1 MESVAQRGVFDTAQ
15 VANNENNRFTKE
27 CIYEALWELIK
38 HQDYNT
44 ITITQIANKA
54 GVSRNAIYRNFESK
68 DDIIRKRLLK
78 CYHSFTRIINHLQ
91 QGVSREEY
99 VTIVCEYLCRHREI
113 SEPLV
118 KANLTE
124 FLLESFAYIKGTYN
138 TDTETEYYENYRI
151 GGAIFVYLTWI
162 SKGCQETPKQLAD
175 IVNHICSSPAV
186 IPDLKNIE

>member
-68 DDIIRKRLLK
+68 DDIIRKRLLE
-78 CYHSFTRIINHLQ
+78 CYHSFTRMINHLQ
-91 QGVSREEY
+91 KDVSREEY
-99 VTIVCEYLCRHREI
+99 VTIVCEYLCRQREI

-151 GGAIFVYLTWI
+151 GGALFVYLTWI
-162 SKGCQETPKQLAD
+162 LNGCQETPKQLAD

>member
-54 GVSRNAIYRNFESK
+54 GVSRNAIYRNFETK
-68 DDIIRKRLLK
+68 DDIIRKRLLE
-78 CYHSFTRIINHLQ
+78 CYHSFTRMINHLQ
-91 QGVSREEY
+91 QDVSREEY
-99 VTIVCEYLCRHREI
+99 VTIVCEHLCSQREI

-162 SKGCQETPKQLAD
+162 LKGCQETPKQLAD
-175 IVNHICSSPAV
+175 IVNHICSNPAV
-186 IPDLKNIE
+186 IPDLKNIK